1 MNYIKSITI
10 SIVVTAVVI
19 GIIELLLPKNQF
31 KNQMRLITGTIILLS
46 LISPLTY
53 DFKDLNLN
61 VIDYNNE
68 ILNYENNEKAVAS
81 SLNYEINV
89 ILGENGMENG
99 KVIIETGLENSSII
113 IRKVNILLNKKD
125 KIVEEKIK
133 NEIGSLSISPLGS
146 VVAEGSSTQSCQPC
160 STSVHATDLTE
171 CVRACVNQILDY
183 AVGVLW
189 NLPAEV
195 AAAVHHNGVYLSGGV
210 MKMTHTPQYIGSE
223 LKMKEIQRTKQ
234 TLLENLEMYYKV
246 FFLGEKL
253 EEV

>member
-1 MNYIKSITI
+1 MNDIKSITI
-10 SIVVTAVVI
+10 SIVFTAVVI

-61 VIDYNNE
+61 IIDYNNE
-68 ILNYENNEKAVAS
+68 NLNYENSEKAVAS

-89 ILGENGMENG
+89 ILDENGIENG

-133 NEIGSLSISPLGS
+133 NEIYNKYKTN
-146 VVAEGSSTQSCQPC
+146 VE
-160 STSVHATDLTE
+160 
-171 CVRACVNQILDY
+171 
-183 AVGVLW
+183 
-189 NLPAEV
+189 
-195 AAAVHHNGVYLSGGV
+195 
-210 MKMTHTPQYIGSE
+210 IGE
-223 LKMKEIQRTKQ
+223 YNEWI
-234 TLLENLEMYYKV
+234 
-246 FFLGEKL
+246 
-253 EEV
+253 